1 MTAGKRRVHY
11 PVVGADN
18 DLRAAFDRLDTN
30 QDGLVSSTE
39 LQETGEQLSWSHD
52 DVVGVIL
59 LPDILRFV
67 HSNST

>member
-1 MTAGKRRVHY
+1 M
-11 PVVGADN
+11 
-18 DLRAAFDRLDTN
+18 
-30 QDGLVSSTE
+30 VSSTE